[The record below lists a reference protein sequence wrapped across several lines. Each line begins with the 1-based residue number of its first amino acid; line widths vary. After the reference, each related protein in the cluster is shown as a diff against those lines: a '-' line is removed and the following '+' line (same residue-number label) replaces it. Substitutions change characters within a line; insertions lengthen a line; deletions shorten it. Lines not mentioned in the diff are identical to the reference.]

1 MKVTVENKKGLNKDV
16 KVFVD
21 KKTMNVYMDEK
32 YEEIKG
38 TVNLKGFRPGKVP
51 REILKRQFGKAVFSE
66 VLDKVLKET
75 STKALQENKIKP
87 AGQPKL
93 DLKTYG
99 EDKDLE
105 YILSVTELPKVEL
118 KSIENIK
125 FDEYT
130 VKIDQKET
138 DKRINDIAKNQPN
151 FKEAPETT
159 KAKKGDLVVFDYNAT
174 VDEKT
179 FKGGEGKNT
188 QLTLGKDL
196 FLKGFDEQLIG
207 VKKGDEKIVDA
218 TLPENFPEKEFIN
231 KKAKFKCTI
240 SAVKI
245 PEDVKIDDQFA
256 KNLGAKDLNDLK
268 SLITKQIND
277 EYKNSLDRLTKNQIL
292 KEIEKF
298 KVSEIP
304 ENLLED
310 EIKILSQGMSE
321 DDAKKSRKNFEEVA
335 KKRIKVGLVLNEFGE
350 QNQIKVTEQ
359 ELQAEVQKQIRMM
372 PGQEKMVMEF
382 YKKNPNALASLR
394 GTVYE
399 EKILNMIKEK
409 AKPNKKEISKDEAEK
424 ILKESQKQQ
433 LEQERRQAEINTLQQ
448 HNDLLAEL
456 DQAEDVNRAT
466 FAFLNRDDD
475 NSVRAFN
482 EAQTEISDRDI
493 RRIDAQGLYAS
504 EQLRLRSVGALR
516 AGRAAERAAN
526 LNAMATIFSAS
537 YKATQTG

>member
-21 KKTMNVYMDEK
+21 KKTMNLYMDEK

-151 FKEAPETT
+151 FKEASETT

-231 KKAKFKCTI
+231 KKAKFICKI

-321 DDAKKSRKNFEEVA
+321 DDEKKSRKNFEEVA
-335 KKRIKVGLVLNEFGE
+335 KKRIKVGLILNEFGE

-359 ELQAEVQKQIRMM
+359 ELQTEVQKQIRMM

-409 AKPNKKEISKDEAEK
+409 AKANKKEISKDEAEK

-433 LEQERRQAEINTLQQ
+433 LDQELK
-448 HNDLLAEL
+448 
-456 DQAEDVNRAT
+456 DQRKPEKKADVKKT
-466 FAFLNRDDD
+466 TD
-475 NSVRAFN
+475 NKTKPKDKKTKSVAKK
-482 EAQTEISDRDI
+482 TKKVS
-493 RRIDAQGLYAS
+493 
-504 EQLRLRSVGALR
+504 
-516 AGRAAERAAN
+516 
-526 LNAMATIFSAS
+526 
-537 YKATQTG
+537 KK